1 MIVPMEGN
9 LPQQECRPTVTAVEK
24 DDLVIP
30 VGIPA
35 L

>member
-1 MIVPMEGN
+1 MIVPMEGIP
-9 LPQQECRPTVTAVEK
+9 PQHECHPAVTAVEK

-30 VGIPA
+30 VGIPC